1 MKIAV
6 VNTKGGVGKTT
17 TAIYLAAGFAIH
29 GRTLLL
35 DTDPQQSAITWS
47 EVDATTPG
55 WPFTVIGRATT
66 DVHKIISN
74 LAAGYDHVIIDTPPG
89 NVPIIKSA
97 VMAVDVVIVPI
108 APTGLDVN
116 RLLPT
121 WDLLADVEVTHS
133 FVAGVLLTKMRRGTL
148 AARHVRQILAEIDY
162 PLLDTEIPLGEQYA
176 ATFGQVPVDLG
187 AYGDLIAELKS

>member
-1 MKIAV
+1 MRIAI

-17 TAIYLAAGFAIH
+17 TAIYLAAGFANH
-29 GRTLLL
+29 GRTVLL
-35 DTDPQQSAITWS
+35 DCDPQQSAITWS
-47 EVDATTPG
+47 EVDQDTPG

-66 DVHKIISN
+66 DVHKIIGN

-97 VMAVDVVIVPI
+97 VMAADLVIVPI

-121 WDLLADVEVTHS
+121 WDLLSDVEVTHS
-133 FVAGVLLTKMRRGTL
+133 FVAGVLLTKMRRGTI
-148 AARHVRQILAEIDY
+148 AARQIREILAEIEY

-176 ATFGQVPVDLG
+176 ATFGQAPVDLG